1 MPNGGRR
8 PGSGRKKGKKIGPYA
23 ATRVKQQAR
32 ERALTQLDITAE
44 RTMLEIARVALANR
58 TGVFKDGKLLPL
70 AEWPADAQSLLEGFE
85 VIIKN
90 TAAGDG
96 HQDLVHKVQLAKKL
110 GALEILAK
118 HFGLLE
124 EKVVH
129 SGGLEIRVTTPW

>member
-1 MPNGGRR
+1 MPRGGAR
-8 PGSGRKKGKKIGPYA
+8 PGAGKKKGVKHH
-23 ATRVKQQAR
+23 ATLVKQQAHA
-32 ERALTQLDITAE
+32 RALTQLDITAE

-118 HFGLLE
+118 HFGLMDE
-124 EKVVH
+124 RVIHDAK
-129 SGGLEIRVTTPW
+129 LEITWKSS